1 MLFKSDVGTGVVFNF
16 LRKSR
21 EVSDKSEVVGT
32 LPGDVREVLGLR
44 DTAVVKHVYC
54 CKLMSTIE
62 RWKGKQEAA
71 EDILGGSTKLLTFVR
86 LWVALI
92 LADCLK

>member
-1 MLFKSDVGTGVVFNF
+1 MKSQTRAK
-16 LRKSR
+16 L
-21 EVSDKSEVVGT
+21 
-32 LPGDVREVLGLR
+32 LGLFMVMFGKCLINVN
-44 DTAVVKHVYC
+44 DTEV
-54 CKLMSTIE
+54 E
-62 RWKGKQEAA
+62 GKQEAA